1 MVDGKIVYLW
11 SNIDEEGERGVLG
24 YSRRFE
30 EKVKK
35 YMDSQPPYTGNPVV
49 NLRFEKLIDEV
60 LELNGVSLN

>member
-1 MVDGKIVYLW
+1 M
-11 SNIDEEGERGVLG
+11 LG